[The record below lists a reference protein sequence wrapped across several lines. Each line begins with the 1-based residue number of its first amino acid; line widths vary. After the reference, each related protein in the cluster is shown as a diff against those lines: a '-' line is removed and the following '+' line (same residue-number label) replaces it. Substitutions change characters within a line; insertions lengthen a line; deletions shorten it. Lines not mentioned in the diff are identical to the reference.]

1 MGLENLG
8 EQMDKSI
15 EMKYSSGN
23 VLSEDIHKIGLI
35 TLGSHR
41 ENHGSCLPIDT
52 DSKIAS
58 NVTLKVATDTG
69 ATYLGIFYAA
79 TEYDYVKHGWHL
91 DKDEL
96 IYNQIIP
103 QLDNA
108 RKLLD
113 LESVIIVNGHGGNNL
128 ILDEVDTIE
137 EGCKLNVI
145 FNNSIIENE
154 GPHACTGELSMGS
167 VLGFCDDT
175 KMDVHQDY
183 SQNPE
188 VGMIGLKMARNNNQI
203 IDKEADYIETHG
215 MTIDEKLGKKLLNDA
230 YDSIIEDIKRLLRD
244 N

>member
-1 MGLENLG
+1 
-8 EQMDKSI
+8 MDKSI

-35 TLGSHR
+35 ALGSHR

-79 TEYDYVKHGWHL
+79 TEFDYVKHGWHL
-91 DKDEL
+91 DKNEL
-96 IYNQIIP
+96 LYNQIIP
-103 QLDNA
+103 QLNNA
-108 RKLLD
+108 RKLLN

-128 ILDEVDTIE
+128 LLDEIETIE
-137 EGCKLNVI
+137 RECELRVI

-167 VLGFCDDT
+167 VLGFCDENVL
-175 KMDVHQDY
+175 DVHQDY
-183 SQNPE
+183 TKNPE
-188 VGMIGLKMARNNNQI
+188 VAMIGLKLARSNNEI
-203 IDKEADYIETHG
+203 INKEAGYIETHG
-215 MTIDEKLGKKLLNDA
+215 MTIDRTLGKKLLSDA
-230 YDSIIEDIKRLLRD
+230 YDSIIEDIKRLLKD